1 MQKKRSFLWI
11 LWGSF
16 GMILSCFNAFAA
28 DEPAQYDAHGKR
40 DPFVPLVTLT
50 MREAPGLIGVETA
63 DELNVEGI
71 VYDDKKGSVV
81 VINGSVLREG
91 EELGAVKVLKIKPN
105 GVVVTINGVE
115 AYKEMYQQEQG
126 KETVS

>member
-11 LWGSF
+11 LWSAF
-16 GMILSCFNAFAA
+16 GIILSCFNAYAV
-28 DEPAQYDAHGKR
+28 DESLQYDAHGKR
-40 DPFVPLVTLT
+40 DPFVPLVTMT
-50 MREAPGLIGVETA
+50 MREAPGLIGVENV

-91 EELGAVKVLKIKPN
+91 EELGAVKVIKIKPN
-105 GVVVTINGVE
+105 GIVVTINGVE

-126 KETVS
+126 GVAS